1 MFLNLAMLA
10 FHPPVSVS
18 GALTRDTHLVS
29 GLESEA
35 RSWVSKLGLHAYF
48 MGQVSTHELPLASA
62 GGGGA
67 GGARAVACR
76 RSPCCRPGHTWPC
89 AAALDGSPP
98 LQTRLGQGPR
108 LGVPLAPHVGLCCS
122 IFHTGL

>member
-62 GGGGA
+62 GGGGRGGRGLWPA
-67 GGARAVACR
+67 GVHRAVGQATPGR
-76 RSPCCRPGHTWPC
+76 VLQPWTAPLPCKPG
-89 AAALDGSPP
+89 
-98 LQTRLGQGPR
+98 
-108 LGVPLAPHVGLCCS
+108 
-122 IFHTGL
+122 